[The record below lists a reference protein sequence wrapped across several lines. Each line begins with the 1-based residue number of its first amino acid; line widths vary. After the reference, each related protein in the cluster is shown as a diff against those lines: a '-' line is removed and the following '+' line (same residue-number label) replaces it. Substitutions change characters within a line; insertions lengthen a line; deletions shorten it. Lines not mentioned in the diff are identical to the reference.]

1 MRAGASASKPA
12 GAARTSARTRA
23 ARIRLALIAVV
34 HAPPDAAGCAWR
46 CNLLDSRRVSA
57 LKLRYPNREHGD
69 LALKPGVHA
78 IGRDAAGRT
87 VLVDDADAAIAQ
99 FSVDRRGVWLQV
111 RDSLH
116 GLHVNGRPVKRMAM
130 LRPGDA
136 IFIDGVELLLV
147 ADKPEPAPPF
157 GVEIPADS
165 RMVVRGVGGVHH
177 GRCYTLEQPKVIG
190 RAGDCDIRIN
200 EPAFADRHARLE
212 AHADGVVLRDVGS
225 VDGSVVNGQP
235 VRHALLKP
243 GDQLLLDG
251 QHRFVIEAPTRRLS
265 AADALQAQL
274 AQEQAANEDKPMP
287 PSALPSS
294 VRRMPWLLLAA
305 VVMAGLLGLLLL
317 YGAR

>member
-1 MRAGASASKPA
+1 M
-12 GAARTSARTRA
+12 
-23 ARIRLALIAVV
+23 
-34 HAPPDAAGCAWR
+34 
-46 CNLLDSRRVSA
+46 SA
-57 LKLRYPNREHGD
+57 LKLRYPNREHSD
-69 LALKPGVHA
+69 LSLKPGVHA

-87 VLVDDADAAIAQ
+87 VLVEDSGAAIAQ
-99 FSVDRRGVWLQV
+99 FTVDRRGVWLQV
-111 RDSLH
+111 REGLR

-130 LRPGDA
+130 LRAGDA
-136 IFIDGVELLLV
+136 IFLDGVELLLV
-147 ADKPEPAPPF
+147 ADKPDPAPPF

-165 RMVVRGVGGVHH
+165 RMVVRGVGGIHH

-190 RAGDCDIRIN
+190 RASDCDIRIN

-212 AHADGVVLRDVGS
+212 AHAEGVVLRDVGS

-251 QHRFVIEAPTRRLS
+251 QHRFVIEASTRVVS
-265 AADALQAQL
+265 AAEALQVQL
-274 AQEQAANEDKPMP
+274 AQEAAANEARPP
-287 PSALPSS
+287 RPSALPSS

-305 VVMAGLLGLLLL
+305 VMMAGLLGLLLL

>member
-1 MRAGASASKPA
+1 M
-12 GAARTSARTRA
+12 
-23 ARIRLALIAVV
+23 
-34 HAPPDAAGCAWR
+34 
-46 CNLLDSRRVSA
+46 SA

-78 IGRDAAGRT
+78 IGRDSAGRT
-87 VLVDDADAAIAQ
+87 VLVEDPAAAIAQ
-99 FSVDRRGVWLQV
+99 FTVDRRGVWLQV
-111 RDSLH
+111 REGLR

-130 LRPGDA
+130 LRAGDA
-136 IFIDGVELLLV
+136 IFLDGVELLLV
-147 ADKPEPAPPF
+147 ADKPESAPPF

-165 RMVVRGVGGVHH
+165 RMVVRGVGGIHH

-251 QHRFVIEAPTRRLS
+251 QHRFVIEAPTRQFS
-265 AADALQAQL
+265 AAEALQAQL
-274 AQEQAANEDKPMP
+274 SQEAAANEARPQP

>member
-1 MRAGASASKPA
+1 M
-12 GAARTSARTRA
+12 
-23 ARIRLALIAVV
+23 
-34 HAPPDAAGCAWR
+34 
-46 CNLLDSRRVSA
+46 SA
-57 LKLRYPNREHGD
+57 LKLRYPNREQAD
-69 LALKPGVHA
+69 LPLRAGVHA
-78 IGRDAAGRT
+78 IGRDAGGRA
-87 VLVDDADAAIAQ
+87 VLVEDAGAAIAQ
-99 FSVDRRGVWLQV
+99 LSVDRRGIWLQV
-111 RDSLH
+111 REGLR

-130 LRPGDA
+130 LRAGDA
-136 IFIDGVELLLV
+136 IFLDGVELLLV
-147 ADKPEPAPPF
+147 DDKPDPAPPF

-165 RMVVRGVGGVHH
+165 RMVVRGVGGIHH
-177 GRCYTLEQPKVIG
+177 GRCYTLDQPRVIG

-225 VDGSVVNGQP
+225 VDGTVVNGNP

-251 QHRFVIEAPTRRLS
+251 QHRFVIEAPTRQLS
-265 AADALQAQL
+265 AAEALQAQL
-274 AQEQAANEDKPMP
+274 AQEAASSDERPAP

-305 VVMAGLLGLLLL
+305 VAMAGLLGLLLL

>member
-1 MRAGASASKPA
+1 MRAGAGASKPA
-12 GAARTSARTRA
+12 AAR
-23 ARIRLALIAVV
+23 
-34 HAPPDAAGCAWR
+34 AGAD
-46 CNLLDSRRVSA
+46 NLLDSHRVSA
-57 LKLRYPNREHGD
+57 LKLRYPNREFGD
-69 LALKPGVHA
+69 LALLPGVHA
-78 IGRDAAGRT
+78 IGRDASGRT
-87 VLVDDADAAIAQ
+87 VLVDDAAAALAQ
-99 FSVDRRGVWLQV
+99 LSVDRRGVWLQV
-111 RDSLH
+111 REGLR

-130 LRPGDA
+130 LRAGDA
-136 IFIDGVELLLV
+136 IFLDGVELLLV

-165 RMVVRGVGGVHH
+165 RMVVRGVGGIHH
-177 GRCYTLEQPKVIG
+177 GRCYTLDQPRVIG

-251 QHRFVIEAPTRRLS
+251 QHRFVIEAPTRRIS
-265 AADALQAQL
+265 AAEALQAQL
-274 AQEQAANEDKPMP
+274 AQEAANEERPKP

-305 VVMAGLLGLLLL
+305 VVMAALLGLLLL